1 MLKILVA
8 NSKGGCGKSTIATNL
23 AAYYAQ
29 DGKNTVLVDT
39 DRQGSSQR
47 WCEKRAGFARPVLPV
62 PGTRADWRTHI
73 PKGTQR
79 IVIDAPA
86 AIRPQDVDAFLDDVD
101 ALVVPILPS
110 RIDLEAS
117 EVFLAGIANLARIK
131 RGKVAVGLVANQAQ
145 AMDGRLA
152 AGNRGNPHISLSA
165 GRAFARHAGLC
176 AHDRIGQEHFRLS
189 LRSHPLAPGRL
200 GQAAALAEE
209 AALGTATSTACFCIQ
224 AHRIF
229 CENLPFRRRDQRL

>member
-117 EVFLAGIANLARIK
+117 EVFLAGIANLGRIK
-131 RGKVAVGLVANQAQ
+131 RGKVAVGLVANRLKPWTVASQQA
-145 AMDGRLA
+145 
-152 AGNRGNPHISLSA
+152 IEEI
-165 GRAFARHAGLC
+165 RAYPFPLVAQLRDSQGYVLMSGLGKSIFDYSSE
-176 AHDRIGQEHFRLS
+176 AI
-189 LRSHPLAPGRL
+189 RSHQEDWGKLLRWL
-200 GQAAALAEE
+200 KKL
-209 AALGTATSTACFCIQ
+209 
-224 AHRIF
+224 H
-229 CENLPFRRRDQRL
+229 